1 MEIQDVEHKSTSQ
14 LPSDGHCFLL
24 AGEQGTTLGSS
35 SSTHNDGSKV
45 STPHSGIQLNF
56 KYYLG
61 STTLSLVLFIHI
73 YQPEITWTEKVKI
86 GYHTTFMKTMST
98 A

>member
-14 LPSDGHCFLL
+14 LPSEGHCFLL
-24 AGEQGTTLGSS
+24 AGEQGTTLGSTS
-35 SSTHNDGSKV
+35 KHNDDSKV

-73 YQPEITWTEKVKI
+73 YQPEILGLKK
-86 GYHTTFMKTMST
+86 
-98 A
+98 

>member
-14 LPSDGHCFLL
+14 LPSEGHCFLL
-24 AGEQGTTLGSS
+24 AGEQGTTLGST
-35 SSTHNDGSKV
+35 STHNDGSKV

-61 STTLSLVLFIHI
+61 STTLSLVFVIHI
-73 YQPEITWTEKVKI
+73 YQSEITWTEKVKVR
-86 GYHTTFMKTMST
+86 YHTTFMKTMST